1 MFAPVADLSRP
12 VGVPPFVTPN
22 ADHATDR
29 QPERGSPSPIPM
41 KAVILARGL
50 GTRMMRPDAGVTLSA
65 DQQAA
70 ADEGAKAMMPLD
82 RGRPF
87 LHFILSALA
96 DAGVHEVCMVV
107 APDATNFQRHFLR
120 ELTLQRLRIQFAIQ
134 NEARGTADAV
144 LAAARF
150 AGSDRFLVL
159 NADNYYPVESYR
171 ALAGYDGCSLAGFD
185 REALV
190 RQGNIDRERIRK
202 YALLRLSNEG
212 FLEEIVEKPDE
223 KTFAEMGEHALV
235 SMNLWGFTPKIFEAC
250 RLVKPSARGELELP
264 DAVRILMTDLGERI
278 RVFPFAAPV
287 LDLGTRADVASVESA
302 LRNVRPIL

>member
-1 MFAPVADLSRP
+1 
-12 VGVPPFVTPN
+12 
-22 ADHATDR
+22 
-29 QPERGSPSPIPM
+29 M

-50 GTRMMRPDAGVTLSA
+50 GTRMMHPDPGATLNA
-65 DQQAA
+65 EQQVA

-96 DAGVHEVCMVV
+96 DGGVHEVCMVV

-150 AGSDRFLVL
+150 VGSDRFLVL
-159 NADNYYPVESYR
+159 NADNYYPVEAYR
-171 ALAGYDGCSLAGFD
+171 TLAEYDGCAVIGFG

-190 RQGNIDRERIRK
+190 RLGNIDRERIRK
-202 YALLRLSNEG
+202 YALLRLSSEG
-212 FLEEIVEKPDE
+212 LLEEIVEKPDE

-235 SMNLWGFTPKIFEAC
+235 SMNLWGFTPKILEAC

-264 DAVRILMTDLGERI
+264 DAVRILMRDLREDVL
-278 RVFPFAAPV
+278 VFPFAGPV
-287 LDLGTRADVASVESA
+287 LDLGTRSDVAVVEAA
-302 LRNVRPIL
+302 LKNVRPIL

>member
-1 MFAPVADLSRP
+1 
-12 VGVPPFVTPN
+12 
-22 ADHATDR
+22 
-29 QPERGSPSPIPM
+29 
-41 KAVILARGL
+41 
-50 GTRMMRPDAGVTLSA
+50 MMRPDTGAALSA
-65 DQQAA
+65 EQMEA
-70 ADEGAKAMMPLD
+70 ADEGAKAMMPIGT
-82 RGRPF
+82 GRPF
-87 LHFILSALA
+87 LHFVLSALA

-144 LAAARF
+144 MAAARF

-159 NADNYYPVESYR
+159 NADNYYPVEAYR
-171 ALAGYDGCSLAGFD
+171 SLAQYDGCALPGFD

-202 YALLRLSNEG
+202 YALLRVSDDG
-212 FLEEIVEKPDE
+212 FLEEIVEKPDDA
-223 KTFAEMGEHALV
+223 TFAEMGEHAMV

-250 RLVKPSARGELELP
+250 RQVKPSARGELELP
-264 DAVRILMTDLGERI
+264 DAVRILMRDLGERI

>member
-1 MFAPVADLSRP
+1 
-12 VGVPPFVTPN
+12 
-22 ADHATDR
+22 
-29 QPERGSPSPIPM
+29 
-41 KAVILARGL
+41 
-50 GTRMMRPDAGVTLSA
+50 MMRPDTGAALSA
-65 DQQAA
+65 EQMEA
-70 ADEGAKAMMPLD
+70 ADEGAKAMMPIGT
-82 RGRPF
+82 GRPF
-87 LHFILSALA
+87 LHFVLSALA

-144 LAAARF
+144 MAAARF

-159 NADNYYPVESYR
+159 NADNYYPVEAYR
-171 ALAGYDGCSLAGFD
+171 SLADYNGCALPGFD

-202 YALLRLSNEG
+202 YALLRVSDDG
-212 FLEEIVEKPDE
+212 FLEEIVEKPDDA
-223 KTFAEMGEHALV
+223 TFATMGEHAMV

-250 RLVKPSARGELELP
+250 RQVKPSARGELELP
-264 DAVRILMTDLGERI
+264 DAVRILMRDLGERI
-278 RVFPFAAPV
+278 RVFPFVAPV